1 MLFTEYLFWGPMLDS
16 WQVSIIFT
24 TRKAGTS
31 VLLYSW
37 GAEVQRWKHTVA
49 QGTAPSQL
57 QARAEGR
64 CWTPFY
70 GPRTCALSPP
80 PQQKHFQYICLIN
93 KTLYEARCRQESNVQ
108 ESLTYSQLLGLKK
121 RGCQWHLPWQQSC
134 WSSGRWEEKHR
145 GTEFGL
151 PALPCSSSTAKG
163 LKNNLEH
170 LMELKSHW
178 TPEH

>member
-121 RGCQWHLPWQQSC
+121 EAANDTCPGSRVVEVQEDEKRSTGALNSASQHCLVPPLQPKGWRTIWNTW
-134 WSSGRWEEKHR
+134 WS
-145 GTEFGL
+145 
-151 PALPCSSSTAKG
+151 
-163 LKNNLEH
+163 
-170 LMELKSHW
+170 
-178 TPEH
+178 